1 MDRKIMAVAVVAI
14 VVIAGIGAVIAL
26 GGGDGGKSYGASLN
40 QDSRLTIF
48 GNANGD
54 DYLDQRDVDAV
65 KAIISGEQ
73 EAEYFDCYLSYG
85 GNPSRDPSPTPT
97 PTGRSIRPTSS

>member
-26 GGGDGGKSYGASLN
+26 GGEDGGKSYGASLN

-65 KAIISGEQ
+65 RP
-73 EAEYFDCYLSYG
+73 SYPESRRP
-85 GNPSRDPSPTPT
+85 NTSTATSPTEETPSRDPSPTPT